1 MSLAS
6 VPTSAAPPI
15 VLETTPRWN
24 LVERIAF
31 RFFLFYFLLYILP
44 FPIGELSGLI
54 ANVRALIKSHEPTM
68 EELLNDE
75 PAEPFIEKYVTK
87 PYKDA
92 MDWSVLW
99 VGKHVFDVDIEY
111 RPLGSGD
118 TTWNYVQVFAI
129 AVVAATLTLLW
140 TLTASL
146 WWRFR
151 QREQP
156 AYPYLHEA
164 LHIYVRF
171 YLAYFMIIYG
181 SMKVIKL
188 QFAAASG
195 EGLLHSYG
203 ESSPMHLLWTFM
215 GASEGYNWFT
225 GGGEVLG
232 GLLLCFRRTTL
243 LGALVTFG
251 VMVHVAAL
259 NFCYDVPV
267 KLFSTHLI
275 LASLFVMAPHWPW
288 LAQVFVLGRR
298 TPARGVAPLSRWK
311 WLNWGLLAVRTLII
325 GTFIGVTFYGAY
337 KQSKVYGDKAPQ
349 PPLSGLWEV
358 KELTLDG
365 TVRPPLT
372 TDTGRW
378 QRFVIVN
385 GFRGPMLL
393 ATTMTGG
400 KAAFLIQVDE
410 EAHAIVLTSFGA
422 KPDQPPAGTIQYT
435 RVFSELYL
443 LDGDV
448 QMFADGKYGKKQ
460 VRMLVRHFG
469 DDRFLLKSR
478 GFHWINEMPYNVYG
492 PRDQPPPKIQPPP
505 KRPT

>member
-6 VPTSAAPPI
+6 VPTSAAPP
-15 VLETTPRWN
+15 VLLDPRPRWN

-31 RFFLFYFLLYILP
+31 RFFFCYFILYILP

-54 ANVRALIKSHEPTM
+54 ASVRMLTRSHEPTM
-68 EELLNDE
+68 EELMNDE
-75 PAEPFIEKYVTK
+75 PSEPFFEKYITK
-87 PYKDA
+87 PYKDG

-99 VGKHVFDVDIEY
+99 VGKQVFKKELEY

-118 TTWNYVQVFAI
+118 TTWNYVQIFAI
-129 AVVAATLTLLW
+129 AFVSATLTLLW

-171 YLAYFMIIYG
+171 YLAYYMVIYG
-181 SMKVIKL
+181 SFKVIKL
-188 QFAAASG
+188 QFPSASAD
-195 EGLLHSYG
+195 GLLHTYG

-232 GLLLCFRRTTL
+232 GFLLCFRRTTL
-243 LGALVTFG
+243 LGALVSCG

-267 KLFSTHLI
+267 KLFSMHLV
-275 LASLFVMAPHWPW
+275 LASLFVMSPDWPW
-288 LAQVFVLGRR
+288 LFRVFVLGQR
-298 TPARGVAPLSRWK
+298 TTPRGMTTLSRWK
-311 WLNWGLLAVRTLII
+311 WLNWSAFALRTLVV
-325 GTFIGVTFYGAY
+325 GTFLTVTFYGAV

-349 PPLSGLWEV
+349 PPMSGLWDVAEF
-358 KELTLDG
+358 TLDG
-365 TVRPPLT
+365 NVRPPLT
-372 TDTGRW
+372 TDAGRW

-385 GFRGPMLL
+385 NFRGTMLM

-400 KAAFLIQVDE
+400 KMTYLASVDDE
-410 EAHAIVLTSFGA
+410 SHTIVLSSFGA
-422 KPDQPPAGTIQYT
+422 APGQPPTGTIQFT
-435 RVFSELYL
+435 KVFAELYL
-443 LDGDV
+443 MDGEV
-448 QMFADGKYGKKQ
+448 QMFADGKFGKKQ
-460 VRMLVRHFG
+460 VRMLVRHVG
-469 DDRFLLKSR
+469 DDKFLLKSR
-478 GFHWINEMPYNVYG
+478 GFHWINEWPYNFYG
-492 PRDQPPPKIQPPP
+492 PRDQPPPKIPPPP
-505 KRPT
+505 KPKE